1 MKCSA
6 VGNILGN
13 TLRTGAGGNAV
24 GQTPPFLRH
33 MSKGHVKIIIQ
44 TGLGLGGL
52 MAPLFLFLLLILLNC
67 CKRVYFHVL
76 VFVPQ
81 QY

>member
-24 GQTPPFLRH
+24 GQTPPLLCH
-33 MSKGHVKIIIQ
+33 ITKGHVKIIYSNWIRVRRFDGP
-44 TGLGLGGL
+44 T
-52 MAPLFLFLLLILLNC
+52 LF
-67 CKRVYFHVL
+67 
-76 VFVPQ
+76 VFALDST
-81 QY
+81 